1 MYYVIFCDD
10 WCSTVLRSWVDL
22 KNKTF
27 YWPPK
32 EINATGATI
41 KNINP
46 SDNWNMQVY
55 RRIIGPYKTY
65 EIARKIEKEAA
76 DISTSE
82 EGRFENLN
90 SSIQDLKKRLIKK
103 PRFHNELDDGY
114 NSHLTKE
121 SHRPS
126 IPAASYVR
134 TSSNM
139 NIINDNDEL
148 DSHLIKESHRISMP
162 ASSYIRTFSNIS
174 VINDN
179 EELDSM
185 YIFSF
190 FLHFYSP

>member
-10 WCSTVLRSWVDL
+10 WCSIVPRSWVDL

-27 YWPPK
+27 YWSPK
-32 EINATGATI
+32 EINATEAII
-41 KNINP
+41 KN
-46 SDNWNMQVY
+46 SNWNMLVY

-65 EIARKIEKEAA
+65 EIARKIEKDAA

-103 PRFHNELDDGY
+103 PRFHDELDDGY
-114 NSHLTKE
+114 NK
-121 SHRPS
+121 SHRPL

-134 TSSNM
+134 AFSNM

-148 DSHLIKESHRISMP
+148 DSYLIKESHRMSMP
-162 ASSYIRTFSNIS
+162 ASSYIRVSSNIS

-190 FLHFYSP
+190 CLHIYSS